1 MESEPSRYEADSELL
16 FATDIA
22 NNVIKL
28 KNVILNE
35 FHVLRKFSFISLC
48 NETLR
53 VKLERSGITNWIS
66 D

>member
-35 FHVLRKFSFISLC
+35 FHVLRKFSFIRC
-48 NETLR
+48 HF
-53 VKLERSGITNWIS
+53 
-66 D
+66 